1 MPYTEEE
8 RELDRR
14 AEARAGAWMKV
25 QRNATMV
32 QRPDLY
38 SQAIA
43 MPALDATT
51 FTTLLERE
59 DMLHTI
65 VETFQALP
73 DRRLS

>member
-1 MPYTEEE
+1 MTTNNPVYTYTEEE

-43 MPALDATT
+43 MPALDASDQISLGATT
-51 FTTLLERE
+51 F
-59 DMLHTI
+59 
-65 VETFQALP
+65 P
-73 DRRLS
+73 DGFGGC